1 MGRKNTNE
9 IRGGESQ
16 SKAVWNDYNVAKF
29 CDICI
34 KLVDAGRRP
43 HTHFDREGWES
54 LVVNFSKET
63 GNNYDKTQ
71 LKNKW
76 DGLKTEWKLWKELV
90 GKETG
95 LGWNPSKGTVDAP
108 AEWWH
113 NKIQVCNFIFRT
125 CCQLTIVSLFHLIT
139 FLSNLGQS

>member
-9 IRGGESQ
+9 IGGGESQ

-34 KLVDAGRRP
+34 KLVDAGCHT

-108 AEWWH
+108 A
-113 NKIQVCNFIFRT
+113 N
-125 CCQLTIVSLFHLIT
+125 
-139 FLSNLGQS
+139 